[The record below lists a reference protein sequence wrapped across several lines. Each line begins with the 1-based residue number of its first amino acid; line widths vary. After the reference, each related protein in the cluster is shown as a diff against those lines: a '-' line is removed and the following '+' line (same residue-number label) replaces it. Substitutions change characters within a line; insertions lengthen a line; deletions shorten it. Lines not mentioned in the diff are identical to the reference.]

1 MDLFIFA
8 IGGDAGKSNIEVH
21 DIQFVVAEK
30 PEDAWPKLR
39 ENWFGDKDKIHI
51 DGYARLH
58 WADGYKISISKNPQ
72 MPPSAKK
79 LYFVNVGAYNHTEL
93 AELHAFDFFVA
104 DNAAEAKEKELRSLL
119 SGEDQQHK
127 DNLKDVDDCKVLS
140 QIDEYYIHL
149 EPQKKGNK
157 FIPEWQGYQPIGIS

>member
-8 IGGDAGKSNIEVH
+8 IGGNAGKSNIEVH

-30 PEDAWPKLR
+30 PEDAPGQNYERIGLVIRIKFILMAMLVYIGLMVTKSVSQKSA
-39 ENWFGDKDKIHI
+39 NT
-51 DGYARLH
+51 
-58 WADGYKISISKNPQ
+58 
-72 MPPSAKK
+72 PSAKK

-104 DNAAEAKEKELRSLL
+104 DNAAEAKEKALRSLL

>member
-1 MDLFIFA
+1 
-8 IGGDAGKSNIEVH
+8 
-21 DIQFVVAEK
+21 
-30 PEDAWPKLR
+30 
-39 ENWFGDKDKIHI
+39 
-51 DGYARLH
+51 
-58 WADGYKISISKNPQ
+58 

-104 DNAAEAKEKELRSLL
+104 DNAAEAKEKALRSLL